1 MQGIIWIIK
10 HSCQKIVNGVCFGC
24 ETKLHQKPLDW
35 FRQWFWISLS
45 RYQTASIYNNSFEI
59 RFIVV
64 DLILGIFIIFELPN
78 PQESGNEKHSPI
90 FSSCFFVRA
99 YILVLGKL
107 DVIFDLASIVLHAE
121 SIYPPHFGSL
131 HLRFDTHHF
140 RNISWLGYCLHAKP
154 KYYSISK
161 TWTVC
166 MRNNV
171 CYHWLRFWIMT
182 FITNCSP
189 RKWQCD
195 DAEPQTLD

>member
-1 MQGIIWIIK
+1 MLLLWKFSRTVLFVVAAAGMNRMGSLPFSKPIFWNALPFLFNDKFSAFMVLVFSGLRLLYMWFGRASNQNRTKFSNQSGEEREMQGIIWIIK

-99 YILVLGKL
+99 
-107 DVIFDLASIVLHAE
+107 F
-121 SIYPPHFGSL
+121 
-131 HLRFDTHHF
+131 
-140 RNISWLGYCLHAKP
+140 ISVWGNLTSFL
-154 KYYSISK
+154 I
-161 TWTVC
+161 
-166 MRNNV
+166 
-171 CYHWLRFWIMT
+171 
-182 FITNCSP
+182 
-189 RKWQCD
+189 
-195 DAEPQTLD
+195 